1 MMGETILT
9 PVLVLV
15 SWTLVIWVWMYARRM
30 PAMSVAK
37 VDPQDAQ
44 HPGALAKLLP
54 SQVQRV
60 ADNYNHLH
68 EQPTVFYALVVYTH
82 LAGTVDPMNI
92 GLAWAYV
99 GLRIVHSLIQNTVNI
114 VVMRFAVFALSAVVL
129 MVLAGRNLLALA

>member
-1 MMGETILT
+1 MGETILT
-9 PVLVLV
+9 PILVLV
-15 SWTLVIWVWMYARRM
+15 SWTLVIWIWMYARRM
-30 PAMSVAK
+30 PAMTAAK

-68 EQPTVFYALVVYTH
+68 EQPTIFYALVIYTH
-82 LAGTVDPMNI
+82 LAGAADPTNI
-92 GLAWAYV
+92 ALAWSYV

-114 VVMRFAVFALSAVVL
+114 VVARFAVFALSAIVL
-129 MVLAGRNLLALA
+129 MALAVRNLLVL

>member
-1 MMGETILT
+1 MGETILT
-9 PVLVLV
+9 PILVLV
-15 SWTLVIWVWMYARRM
+15 CWTLVIWIWMYARRM
-30 PAMSVAK
+30 PAMTAAK

-68 EQPTVFYALVVYTH
+68 EQPTVFYALVIYTH
-82 LAGTVDPMNI
+82 LAGAVDPTSI
-92 GLAWAYV
+92 ALAWSYV

-114 VVMRFAVFALSAVVL
+114 VVARFAVFALSAFVL
-129 MVLAGRNLLALA
+129 MALAVRNLLVLM